1 MRSTSTLVGN
11 CVPSEV
17 AILPVRN
24 ITRSPANSLG
34 CDSDGSELIDRVGGA
49 EGEEGGPGV
58 GDRGGVGVGAGGF
71 CATATGTKRRNARA
85 VVAKVRLRALTLVYL
100 AETERKGLM
109 A

>member
-24 ITRSPANSLG
+24 ITKSPASSLG
-34 CDSDGSELIDRVGGA
+34 CESDGSELIERVGGA

-58 GDRGGVGVGAGGF
+58 GDPGGPGVGAGGF
-71 CATATGTKRRNARA
+71 CATAKGMKRRKASA
-85 VVAKVRLRALTLVYL
+85 VVAKLRLGALTLLYL